1 MPTAKVFKTGRSQ
14 AVRLPK
20 EYRFSGRQVRIAR
33 IDDMVI
39 LYAPKK
45 GWSLLERATPYWSS
59 ASVMTEMPTLPI
71 FFRRN
76 SARRVADKRP
86 RTSSMQTLVSSRW
99 RITGAGAPR
108 HGRAGRGRP

>member
-45 GWSLLERATPYWSS
+45 GWTLLERA
-59 ASVMTEMPTLPI
+59 I
-71 FFRRN
+71 
-76 SARRVADKRP
+76 
-86 RTSSMQTLVSSRW
+86 
-99 RITGAGAPR
+99 
-108 HGRAGRGRP
+108 GRFTKDFMAGRDQPARAKK